1 MRIALPCLAS
11 STALATLRA
20 MCCVLVLLALV
31 GPRFVLVVLALFSD
45 YLSRAYDSLLIP
57 ILGFIF
63 LPWTTLA
70 YAFAQN
76 SLGGMSGLGLV
87 VVIVGLL
94 VDIGVLGG
102 GARQR
107 RAV

>member
-1 MRIALPCLAS
+1 
-11 STALATLRA
+11 

-31 GPRFVLVVLALFSD
+31 GPRLTLFLLWLFSD
-45 YLSRAYDSLLIP
+45 YLSRAYGSFVIP
-57 ILGFIF
+57 LLGFIF

-76 SLGGMSGLGLV
+76 SLGGASG
-87 VVIVGLL
+87 VGLLVIILGVL

-102 GARQR
+102 GAQQR
-107 RAV
+107 RSA

>member
-1 MRIALPCLAS
+1 
-11 STALATLRA
+11 
-20 MCCVLVLLALV
+20 VVLALV
-31 GPRFVLVVLALFSD
+31 GPRVTLFLLWLFSN
-45 YLSRAYDSLLIP
+45 YLSRAYDSFLIP
-57 ILGFIF
+57 ALGFIF

-87 VVIVGLL
+87 VVILGVL
-94 VDIGVLGG
+94 VDIGILGG

-107 RAV
+107 RGA

>member
-1 MRIALPCLAS
+1 V
-11 STALATLRA
+11 
-20 MCCVLVLLALV
+20 CCILVVLALV
-31 GPRFVLVVLALFSD
+31 GPRVTLFLLWLFSD
-45 YLSRAYDSLLIP
+45 YLSRAYDSFFIP
-57 ILGFIF
+57 VLGFIF

-87 VVIVGLL
+87 VVILGAL

-102 GARQR
+102 GAQQR
-107 RAV
+107 GTG